1 MKKLLILLVLP
12 LCTYGQLQK
21 EASRSKDS
29 LFRDSVKVELYNLV
43 NQYRLQ
49 NGLNKLDIDTS
60 LETAC
65 KIHSQYV
72 LSEYRPNIPLH
83 MHWELNKKN
92 PYYKGKQC
100 WHRANC
106 KSENVVIFNDFS
118 IPFVGFI
125 PKNAKEIALECFN
138 LWKNSHDHNE
148 NMLDPNWSISGFDFY
163 ATITWMKTNGKLEIS
178 NDVNK
183 FVAAQ
188 LFR

>member
-1 MKKLLILLVLP
+1 MILLILP

-21 EASRSKDS
+21 EASRSKDV

-43 NQYRLQ
+43 NQYRLE
-49 NGLNKLDIDTS
+49 NGLNKLDIDIS

-65 KIHSQYV
+65 KTHSQYV
-72 LSEYRPNIPLH
+72 LSEYRPYIPFH

-92 PYYKGKQC
+92 PYYKGKHS
-100 WHRANC
+100 WDRANC
-106 KSENVVIFNDFS
+106 KSENVVILADFA
-118 IPFVGFI
+118 IPIVGFI
-125 PKNAKEIALECFN
+125 PKNAKQIAISCFN
-138 LWKNSHDHNE
+138 SWKNSPEHNK
-148 NMLDPNWSISGFDFY
+148 NMLNSKWTISGFDFY
-163 ATITWMKTNGKLEIS
+163 ATITWMEINGTSQLS